1 MVYSTMLYRIQMINS
16 NSRLTSFKLTP
27 FSWYKAGATPMTLTV
42 SGSGSF
48 QWRGKHYQIIFQ
60 TLLNKWLAVYVI
72 SIITIVLYM
81 IVIGGIIS
89 IILCWFPW
97 YYVNANKCT
106 EGRRSTHF
114 IQFRGS
120 LHSVYRLH
128 SYLTYLTRGNVQL
141 SQPWLTFCQPP
152 ALGCVIWCLAD
163 DPRCLESECCWQSN
177 VPILAQCKYFMT
189 SFPLEYLELC
199 GNIGIRGKFNAPY
212 SNCHIVL
219 S

>member
-72 SIITIVLYM
+72 SIITIVLNM

-120 LHSVYRLH
+120 LHSVYRLQRY
-128 SYLTYLTRGNVQL
+128 STYLTNLHNLDWLFVNLQL
-141 SQPWLTFCQPP
+141 
-152 ALGCVIWCLAD
+152 
-163 DPRCLESECCWQSN
+163 
-177 VPILAQCKYFMT
+177 
-189 SFPLEYLELC
+189 
-199 GNIGIRGKFNAPY
+199 
-212 SNCHIVL
+212 
-219 S
+219 

>member
-42 SGSGSF
+42 SGSF

-120 LHSVYRLH
+120 LHSVFRLH
-128 SYLTYLTRGNVQL
+128 RYAISNQRKCTTCTTLTDFLSTSSSRLCHLMSVWWSQVSGVRMLLTIKC
-141 SQPWLTFCQPP
+141 S
-152 ALGCVIWCLAD
+152 
-163 DPRCLESECCWQSN
+163 
-177 VPILAQCKYFMT
+177 
-189 SFPLEYLELC
+189 
-199 GNIGIRGKFNAPY
+199 NIGSMQIFYDQFSTGIFGTLWKYWNQGE
-212 SNCHIVL
+212 I
-219 S
+219 